1 MKYFI
6 YTFFVLL
13 LNCKQGKSELNENDI
28 ISIVHQ
34 SNNIVNNITDN
45 YYILDNRFKNPGKHS
60 LEMTSNDII
69 VIKKKIIEEGIDK
82 LDNNLKFVKSC
93 KKACLSEITIKYK
106 SGKVQHFIFDNYLY
120 KFQIN
125 DRVYQKIANLEEV
138 IAEIMMKKKID
149 PESVNVNI

>member
-6 YTFFVLL
+6 CTFLVLL
-13 LNCKQGKSELNENDI
+13 LNCKQKKNELNENDI

-45 YYILDNRFKNPGKHS
+45 YYILDKRFKNPGKHS
-60 LEMTSNDII
+60 LEMTSNDITT
-69 VIKKKIIEEGIDK
+69 IKKKILEEGIDN

-120 KFQIN
+120 KSKIN
-125 DRVYQKIANLEEV
+125 DRAYKKIANLEEV
-138 IAEIMMKKKID
+138 IAEIIMKKKID
-149 PESVNVNI
+149 PESINVQI